1 MAEFREEPIY
11 RQLARIG
18 KTLASP
24 VRLRLLDVLD
34 QRERTVEQLSEAAG
48 IPLKNT
54 SAQLQQLRAAH
65 LVTSRKDGT
74 RVYYRLADERVS
86 RFLGELQDFA
96 GERLADLREAVSEHL
111 GDPAV
116 LEPVT
121 AGELAARLADPESG
135 VVIVDVRSAADH
147 ARGHVPG
154 AVSVPLAE
162 LRDRLDELPRDAEI
176 VAYCGGPYCAV
187 SPEAVRLLRERGFR
201 ARPLDGGL
209 ARWRRAGNRLQADPD
224 PVAL

>member
-1 MAEFREEPIY
+1 MAEFPEEPIY

-18 KTLASP
+18 RTLASP

-34 QRERTVEQLSEAAG
+34 QGERTVEQLSEEAD

-65 LVTSRKDGT
+65 LVTSRKVGT
-74 RVYYRLADERVS
+74 RVYYRLVDERVS

-96 GERLADLREAVSEHL
+96 AERLADLREAVSEHL
-111 GDPAV
+111 GEVAV
-116 LEPVT
+116 LEAVT
-121 AGELAARLADPESG
+121 ADELAGRLDDPG
-135 VVIVDVRSAADH
+135 IVIVDVRSADAH

-162 LRDRLDELPRDAEI
+162 LRDRLDELPRDREI
-176 VAYCGGPYCAV
+176 VAYCGGPYCVV
-187 SPEAVRLLRERGFR
+187 SPEAVRLLRDHGFR

-209 ARWRRAGNRLQADPD
+209 TRWRRTGGRLRTGSATAP
-224 PVAL
+224 

>member
-18 KTLASP
+18 RTLASP

-34 QRERTVEQLSEAAG
+34 QRERTVEQLSESAG

-65 LVTSRKDGT
+65 LVTSGRDGT
-74 RVYYRLADERVS
+74 RIYYRLADERVS

-96 GERLADLREAVSEHL
+96 AVRLADLREAVSEHL
-111 GDPAV
+111 GEVAV
-116 LEPVT
+116 LEAVT
-121 AGELAARLADPESG
+121 AEELAGRLTDPDI
-135 VVIVDVRSAADH
+135 VVVDVRSAADH
-147 ARGHVPG
+147 ALGHVPG

-162 LRDRLDELPRDAEI
+162 LRDRLDELPADVEI
-176 VAYCGGPYCAV
+176 VAYCGGPYCVV
-187 SPEAVRLLRERGFR
+187 SPEAVRLLRDHGFR
-201 ARPLDGGL
+201 ARPLEGGL
-209 ARWRRAGNRLQADPD
+209 ARWRRTGNRLRTGSTPSG
-224 PVAL
+224 L

>member
-1 MAEFREEPIY
+1 MAEFPEEPIY
-11 RQLARIG
+11 RQLARVG
-18 KTLASP
+18 RTLASP

-34 QRERTVEQLSEAAG
+34 QGERTVEQLSEEAD

-65 LVTSRKDGT
+65 LVTSRKAGT

-96 GERLADLREAVSEHL
+96 AERLADLREAVSEHL
-111 GDPAV
+111 GEVAV
-116 LEPVT
+116 LEAVT
-121 AGELAARLADPESG
+121 ADELAGRLNDPDI
-135 VVIVDVRSAADH
+135 VIVDVRSAADH

-154 AVSVPLAE
+154 SVSIPLAE
-162 LRDRLDELPRDAEI
+162 LRDRLDELPRDIEI
-176 VAYCGGPYCAV
+176 VAYCGGPYCVV
-187 SPEAVRLLRERGFR
+187 SPEAVRLLRDHGFP

-209 ARWRRAGNRLQADPD
+209 ARWRRTGRRLQTGSAT
-224 PVAL
+224 AT

>member
-1 MAEFREEPIY
+1 MTEFPEEPIY

-18 KTLASP
+18 RTLASP

-34 QRERTVEQLSEAAG
+34 AGERTVEQLSQEADV
-48 IPLKNT
+48 PLKNT

-65 LVTSRKDGT
+65 LVTSRREGT

-96 GERLADLREAVSEHL
+96 AGRLADLRQAVSRHL
-111 GDPAV
+111 GDPVA

-121 AGELAARLADPESG
+121 AEELARRLADPG
-135 VVIVDVRSAADH
+135 VVVVDVRPAAAH

-162 LRDRLDELPRDAEI
+162 LRDRLGELPRDAEI
-176 VAYCGGPYCAV
+176 VAYCGGPYCVV
-187 SPEAVRLLRERGFR
+187 SPQAVLLLRDHGLR
-201 ARPLDGGL
+201 ARTLEGGIT
-209 ARWRRAGNRLQADPD
+209 RWRRTGNRLEEGTATR
-224 PVAL
+224 

>member
-18 KTLASP
+18 RTLASP

-65 LVTSRKDGT
+65 LVTSRRDGT
-74 RVYYRLADERVS
+74 RIYYRLADERVS

-96 GERLADLREAVSEHL
+96 AERLADLREAVSEHL
-111 GDPAV
+111 GEVAV
-116 LEPVT
+116 LEAVT
-121 AGELAARLADPESG
+121 AEELAGRLTDPDI
-135 VVIVDVRSAADH
+135 VVVDVRSAADH
-147 ARGHVPG
+147 ALGHVPG

-162 LRDRLDELPRDAEI
+162 LRDRLDELPADVEI
-176 VAYCGGPYCAV
+176 VAYCGGPYCVV
-187 SPEAVRLLRERGFR
+187 SPEAVRLLRDHGFR
-201 ARPLDGGL
+201 ARPLEGGL
-209 ARWRRAGNRLQADPD
+209 ARWRRTGNRLRTGSTTSG
-224 PVAL
+224 L

>member
-1 MAEFREEPIY
+1 MAEFPEEPIY

-18 KTLASP
+18 RTLASP

-34 QRERTVEQLSEAAG
+34 QGERTVEQLSDEADV
-48 IPLKNT
+48 PLKNT

-65 LVTSRKDGT
+65 LVTSRRDGT

-96 GERLADLREAVSEHL
+96 GDRLADLREAVSTHL
-111 GDPAV
+111 GDPAT

-121 AGELAARLADPESG
+121 AEELALRLAGPG
-135 VVIVDVRSAADH
+135 VVVVDVRSAAAH

-154 AVSVPLAE
+154 AVSVPVAE
-162 LRDRLDELPRDAEI
+162 LRDRLGELPRDAEI
-176 VAYCGGPYCAV
+176 VAYCGGPYCVV
-187 SPEAVRLLRERGFR
+187 SPRAVRLLRDHGLR
-201 ARPLDGGL
+201 ARPLEGGIT
-209 ARWRRAGNRLQADPD
+209 RWRRAGNRLEEGPATG
-224 PVAL
+224 

>member
-1 MAEFREEPIY
+1 MTEFREEPIY

-18 KTLASP
+18 RTLASP

-34 QRERTVEQLSEAAG
+34 QRERTVEQLSEAAD

-65 LVTSRKDGT
+65 LVTSRRDGT
-74 RVYYRLADERVS
+74 RIYYRLADEQVS

-96 GERLADLREAVSEHL
+96 AERLADLREAVSEHL
-111 GDPAV
+111 GEVAV
-116 LEPVT
+116 LEAVT
-121 AGELAARLADPESG
+121 AEELAGRLTDPDI
-135 VVIVDVRSAADH
+135 VIVDVRSAADH
-147 ARGHVPG
+147 ALGHVPG

-162 LRDRLDELPRDAEI
+162 LRDRLDELPGDVEI
-176 VAYCGGPYCAV
+176 VAYCGGPYCVV
-187 SPEAVRLLRERGFR
+187 SPEAVRLLRDHGFR

-209 ARWRRAGNRLQADPD
+209 ARWRRTGNRLQTGSPLSG
-224 PVAL
+224 P

>member
-1 MAEFREEPIY
+1 MTEFREEPIY

-18 KTLASP
+18 RTLASP

-34 QRERTVEQLSEAAG
+34 QRERTVEQLSEAAD

-65 LVTSRKDGT
+65 LVTSRRDGT
-74 RVYYRLADERVS
+74 RIYYRLADERVS

-96 GERLADLREAVSEHL
+96 AERLADLREAVSEHL
-111 GDPAV
+111 GEVAV
-116 LEPVT
+116 LEAVT
-121 AGELAARLADPESG
+121 AEELAGRLTDPDI
-135 VVIVDVRSAADH
+135 VIVDVRSAADH
-147 ARGHVPG
+147 ALGHVPG

-162 LRDRLDELPRDAEI
+162 LRDRLDELPGDVEI
-176 VAYCGGPYCAV
+176 VAYCGGPYCVV
-187 SPEAVRLLRERGFR
+187 SPEAVRLLRDHGFR

-209 ARWRRAGNRLQADPD
+209 ARWRRTGNRLQTGSPLSG
-224 PVAL
+224 P

>member
-1 MAEFREEPIY
+1 MTEFPEEPIY

-18 KTLASP
+18 RTLASP

-34 QRERTVEQLSEAAG
+34 QGERTVEQLSEAAD

-65 LVTSRKDGT
+65 LVTSRKAGT

-96 GERLADLREAVSEHL
+96 AERLADLREAVSEHL
-111 GDPAV
+111 GEVAV
-116 LEPVT
+116 LEAVT
-121 AGELAARLADPESG
+121 AEELAGRLTDPDI
-135 VVIVDVRSAADH
+135 VIIDVRSAADH
-147 ARGHVPG
+147 ALGHVPG

-162 LRDRLDELPRDAEI
+162 LRDRLDELPRDVEI
-176 VAYCGGPYCAV
+176 VAYCGGPYCVV
-187 SPEAVRLLRERGFR
+187 SPEAVRLLRDHGFQ

-209 ARWRRAGNRLQADPD
+209 ARWRRTGRRLRTGPAMAP
-224 PVAL
+224 

>member
-1 MAEFREEPIY
+1 MAEFPEEPIY

-18 KTLASP
+18 RTLASP

-34 QRERTVEQLSEAAG
+34 QGERTVEQLSEEAD

-65 LVTSRKDGT
+65 LVTSRKAGT

-96 GERLADLREAVSEHL
+96 AERLADLREAVSEHL
-111 GDPAV
+111 GEVAV
-116 LEPVT
+116 LEAVT
-121 AGELAARLADPESG
+121 ADELAGRLDDPG
-135 VVIVDVRSAADH
+135 IVIVDVRSAAEH

-154 AVSVPLAE
+154 SVSIPLAE
-162 LRDRLDELPRDAEI
+162 LRDRLDELPRGMEI
-176 VAYCGGPYCAV
+176 VAYCGGPYCVV
-187 SPEAVRLLRERGFR
+187 SPEAVRLLRDHGFP

-209 ARWRRAGNRLQADPD
+209 TRWRRTGRRLQTGSAT
-224 PVAL
+224 AR

>member
-1 MAEFREEPIY
+1 MAEFPEEPIY

-18 KTLASP
+18 RTLASP

-34 QRERTVEQLSEAAG
+34 QGERTVEQLSEEAD

-65 LVTSRKDGT
+65 LVTSRKAGT

-96 GERLADLREAVSEHL
+96 AERLADLREAVSEHL
-111 GDPAV
+111 GEVAV
-116 LEPVT
+116 LEAVT
-121 AGELAARLADPESG
+121 ADELAARLDDPG
-135 VVIVDVRSAADH
+135 IVIVDVRSAADH

-162 LRDRLDELPRDAEI
+162 LRDRLDELPRDVEI
-176 VAYCGGPYCAV
+176 VAYCGGPYCVV
-187 SPEAVRLLRERGFR
+187 SPEAVRLLRDHGFR

-209 ARWRRAGNRLQADPD
+209 TRWRRTGGRLRTGPA
-224 PVAL
+224 AR

>member
-1 MAEFREEPIY
+1 MAEFPEEPIY

-18 KTLASP
+18 RTLASP

-34 QRERTVEQLSEAAG
+34 QGERTVEQLSDEADV
-48 IPLKNT
+48 PLKNT

-65 LVTSRKDGT
+65 LVTSRRDGT

-96 GERLADLREAVSEHL
+96 GDRLADLREAVSAHL
-111 GDPAV
+111 GDPVA

-121 AGELAARLADPESG
+121 AEELSRRLADPG
-135 VVIVDVRSAADH
+135 VVVVDVRSAAAH
-147 ARGHVPG
+147 ADGHVPG

-162 LRDRLDELPRDAEI
+162 LRDRLGELPRDAEI
-176 VAYCGGPYCAV
+176 VAYCGGPYCVV
-187 SPEAVRLLRERGFR
+187 SPRAVRLLRDHGLR
-201 ARPLDGGL
+201 ARPLEGGIT
-209 ARWRRAGNRLQADPD
+209 RWRRTGNRTEQGPGAR
-224 PVAL
+224 

>member
-1 MAEFREEPIY
+1 MTEFREEPIY

-18 KTLASP
+18 RTLASP

-34 QRERTVEQLSEAAG
+34 QRERTVEQLSEAAD

-65 LVTSRKDGT
+65 LVTSRRDGT
-74 RVYYRLADERVS
+74 RIYYRLANERVS

-96 GERLADLREAVSEHL
+96 AERLADLREAVSEHL
-111 GDPAV
+111 GEVAV
-116 LEPVT
+116 LEAVT
-121 AGELAARLADPESG
+121 AEELAGRLTDPDI
-135 VVIVDVRSAADH
+135 VIVDVRSAADH
-147 ARGHVPG
+147 ALGHVPG

-162 LRDRLDELPRDAEI
+162 LRDRLDELPGDVEI
-176 VAYCGGPYCAV
+176 VAYCGGPYCVV
-187 SPEAVRLLRERGFR
+187 SPEAVRLLRDHGFR

-209 ARWRRAGNRLQADPD
+209 ARWRRTGNRLQTGSPLSG
-224 PVAL
+224 P

>member
-1 MAEFREEPIY
+1 MAEFRGEPIY

-18 KTLASP
+18 RTLASP

-65 LVTSRKDGT
+65 LVTSRRDGT

-96 GERLADLREAVSEHL
+96 AERLADLREAVSEHL
-111 GDPAV
+111 GEVAV
-116 LEPVT
+116 LEAVT
-121 AGELAARLADPESG
+121 AEELAGRLTDPDI
-135 VVIVDVRSAADH
+135 VVVDVRSAADH
-147 ARGHVPG
+147 ALGHVPG

-162 LRDRLDELPRDAEI
+162 LRDRLDELPADVEI
-176 VAYCGGPYCAV
+176 VAYCGGPYCVV
-187 SPEAVRLLRERGFR
+187 SPEAVRLLRDHGFR
-201 ARPLDGGL
+201 ARPLEGGL
-209 ARWRRAGNRLQADPD
+209 ARWRRTGNRLRTGSTTSG
-224 PVAL
+224 L

>member
-1 MAEFREEPIY
+1 MTEFREEPIY

-18 KTLASP
+18 RTLASP

-34 QRERTVEQLSEAAG
+34 QRERTVEQLSEAAD

-65 LVTSRKDGT
+65 LVTSRRDGT
-74 RVYYRLADERVS
+74 RIYYRLADERVS

-96 GERLADLREAVSEHL
+96 AERLADLREAVSEHL
-111 GDPAV
+111 GEVAV
-116 LEPVT
+116 LEAVT
-121 AGELAARLADPESG
+121 AEELAGRLTDPDI
-135 VVIVDVRSAADH
+135 VIVDVRSAADH
-147 ARGHVPG
+147 ALGHVPG

-162 LRDRLDELPRDAEI
+162 LRDRLDELPGDVEI
-176 VAYCGGPYCAV
+176 VAYCGGPYCVV
-187 SPEAVRLLRERGFR
+187 SPEAVRLLRDHGFR

-209 ARWRRAGNRLQADPD
+209 ARWRRTGNRLQTGSTLSGP
-224 PVAL
+224 